1 MKTNIFWEHYK
12 KRDGAIYK
20 DLAFLSH
27 KQRIELL
34 YDFMIHSMD
43 MTAKIGNDKKLYKQ
57 YKSLIKANKR
67 SIRFYCNLRDYCNKN
82 KHIQKIT

>member
-1 MKTNIFWEHYK
+1 
-12 KRDGAIYK
+12 
-20 DLAFLSH
+20 
-27 KQRIELL
+27 
-34 YDFMIHSMD
+34 MIHSMD

-67 SIRFYCNLRDYCNKN
+67 SIRFYCKLRDYCNKN